1 MVILRTEPFKYIL
14 TMYLPDGLSTGTP
27 LRCGKMLREM
37 SVRPK
42 RRSHAAHTANE
53 DTNVH
58 GPCCCVI
65 PTCEISLMTT
75 GYSPKI
81 CAGRPHATPCDFC
94 SLEKRSCP
102 WSSL

>member
-42 RRSHAAHTANE
+42 RRSHAAHTASDE
-53 DTNVH
+53 TKEQSATSVCVMLSNVKCWMSV
-58 GPCCCVI
+58 GLL
-65 PTCEISLMTT
+65 EI
-75 GYSPKI
+75 
-81 CAGRPHATPCDFC
+81 
-94 SLEKRSCP
+94 
-102 WSSL
+102 